1 MHPEGAIPR
10 IAVAHCY
17 IKDAMDNRYERG
29 LGYMYFK
36 STFRYVKSSLILIAE
51 KGEDSDII
59 KVKAVSIK
67 D

>member
-1 MHPEGAIPR
+1 MKG
-10 IAVAHCY
+10 
-17 IKDAMDNRYERG
+17 G